1 MTRSMAST
9 RSIGRGLAQIE
20 PEGATLVAYAARHG
34 QVALDGTGKN
44 SPFVTALIKNL
55 ETPGLEISLLFR
67 KVRDDVLAATGR
79 RQEPFIYGSLPSEAF
94 YFRKP

>member
-1 MTRSMAST
+1 MAST

-20 PEGATLVAYAARHG
+20 PEGATFVAYAAKHG
-34 QVALDGTGKN
+34 QVAQDGEGKN

-55 ETPGLEISLLFR
+55 ETPGLEINLLFR
-67 KVRDDVLAATGR
+67 KVRDDVMAMTGR
-79 RQEPFIYGSLPSEAF
+79 RQEPFVYSSLPGESF